1 MCTLEMVLQ
10 FYLVN
15 LDELGLILRK
25 LSLEKYHPIFEQQE
39 IDMDAFLTLTQG
51 DLSELGITQELP
63 RKQILKAINQI
74 NVGKVRNMSSAF
86 LL

>member
-1 MCTLEMVLQ
+1 M
-10 FYLVN
+10 FS
-15 LDELGLILRK
+15 DELSLILRK

-63 RKQILKAINQI
+63 RQQILRAISQI
-74 NVGKVRNMSSAF
+74 VKVGIYQNLNVS
-86 LL
+86 